1 MRFGKLSSRSITGA
15 YNTPVLS
22 YTTNL
27 NAWYKYDAGV
37 LNNSDTAAALNDT
50 VKTWQD
56 QSGNGYDLSQATD
69 TNRPLFKTSHLE
81 FDGSDNVLLRTTDSI
96 QTNGGATFILWEG
109 TASASGIAD
118 LFAGGNADGQL
129 FRENGEA
136 SAGVSVNMRVYAG
149 SFGANITFTYGNKNV
164 TSLLWLGASAIARNN
179 GVQVYTGNVGTS
191 AALGLSVGAA
201 RTIARPWKGKI
212 REVLNY
218 SVAPAGADLTAV
230 ETYLL
235 ARKARWV

>member
-1 MRFGKLSSRSITGA
+1 MFGKLNSRSITGA

-22 YTTNL
+22 YTTNI

-37 LNNSDTAAALNDT
+37 LNNADAAASLNDT

-56 QSGNGYDLSQATD
+56 QSGNAYHLTQATD

-81 FDGSDNVLLRTTDSI
+81 FDGVDNVLLRTTSTI
-96 QTNGGATFILWEG
+96 QVNGGATFILWEG

-118 LFAGGNADGQL
+118 LVAGGNADGQIL
-129 FRENGEA
+129 RENSEA
-136 SAGVSVNMRVYAG
+136 VAGVSVNMRMFAG
-149 SFGANITFTYGNKNV
+149 SFGTNVTFTYGNKNV
-164 TSLLWLGASAIARNN
+164 TSLLWLGASAIARND
-179 GVQVYTGNVGTS
+179 GVQVYTGNVGTG

-201 RTIARPWKGKI
+201 RTAARPFKGKI
-212 REVLNY
+212 REIINY
-218 SVAPAGADLTAV
+218 SVAPTGADLTAV

-235 ARKARWV
+235 ARKARWS

>member
-1 MRFGKLSSRSITGA
+1 MKFGKLSSRSITGA
-15 YNTPVLS
+15 YNTPVLT

-37 LNNSDTAAALNDT
+37 LNNSDAAAALNDT

-56 QSGNGYDLSQATD
+56 QSGNNYHLSQATD

-81 FDGSDNVLLRTTDSI
+81 FDGIDNLLLRTTDAI
-96 QTNGGATFILWEG
+96 QANGGATFVLWEG

-118 LFAGGNADGQL
+118 LIAGGNADGQL

-136 SAGVSVNMRVYAG
+136 SAGVSVNMRMYAG
-149 SFGANITFTYGNKNV
+149 SFGTNIVFTYGSKNV
-164 TSLLWLGASAIARNN
+164 TSLLWLGASAVARND
-179 GVQVYTGNVGTS
+179 GVQVYTGSIGTNV
-191 AALGLSVGAA
+191 ALGLAVGAA
-201 RTIARPWKGKI
+201 RTAARPFKGKI
-212 REVLNY
+212 REIINY
-218 SVAPAGADLTAV
+218 SVAPTGADLTAV